1 MITARQVWQTPQR
14 QSHYSML
21 NSMATDADDML
32 AGPSK
37 EISTCLFD
45 SSIWKQSRGKRP
57 E

>member
-1 MITARQVWQTPQR
+1 MITARQVRQTPQR
-14 QSHYSML
+14 QSRYSML

-45 SSIWKQSRGKRP
+45 SSIWKQSRGERP